1 MFHITSTFP
10 FFVQIDEDHL
20 LRRLLTLISLIKLHI
35 ISKGIPLATED
46 MVFGGSVELR
56 RGVAQPELVA
66 NIESNRRWL
75 QLYGAFDILSIAAV

>member
-10 FFVQIDEDHL
+10 FFMQIDEDHL
-20 LRRLLTLISLIKLHI
+20 LRRLLTFISLIKLHI
-35 ISKGIPLATED
+35 ISKGIPIATED

-56 RGVAQPELVA
+56 RGIAQPELVA
-66 NIESNRRWL
+66 NIKSNRRWL